1 MIEDATAVIRG
12 SVRTRPCLYT
22 DRRRTAGGEWR
33 GDVLDRRT
41 YYATR
46 GHTNEW
52 VRGRLGE
59 GLTAGSHTAGVTGP
73 LWSDV
78 VRGTTKH
85 KWDKRQRIKD
95 QHGEREIEFADVD
108 DHNVVTKTVMGA
120 RVRQQAGVPHGAH
133 HERIMRGE
141 AGRETPGAAT
151 RSELR
156 GCLVCK
162 AARDAARRAA
172 LKRDPLCPIVR
183 KAAQQWT
190 EEDENPPRATMAHLL
205 SGACPGNREQA
216 RWFLRVARAQ
226 TGTAI
231 SKVAQAAP
239 DSKDTLKTLRIAHV
253 AALKGSRYRVLD
265 EDGYDALAPAV
276 GGVLPALVDDL
287 PEKSRRDL
295 GAGVTRNLQ
304 VVAEAATGAV
314 QRWIQLNDE
323 ATARIMK
330 REEHIE
336 WLRKLFAGWK
346 EARPA
351 LRESRRRRD
360 NGGNVGTGQQ
370 PVGRTRAA
378 TAAQA
383 GGSGDG
389 GQRAKWV
396 RLMMLLRLRERFR
409 CWAGFRLVL
418 TRTGIDAMCK
428 AYKKGRGKRRDA
440 GEDEAET
447 SADESRAD
455 PGTGEPEQTASA
467 AEGTLGRGTRRA
479 ATSTDYGGPVARRR
493 RAEDGEAEQTR
504 RARRGREQDFAEI
517 SRRMYEEIRSSR
529 DPRDHVEDG

>member
-1 MIEDATAVIRG
+1 MFA
-12 SVRTRPCLYT
+12 
-22 DRRRTAGGEWR
+22 
-33 GDVLDRRT
+33 
-41 YYATR
+41 ATR
-46 GHTNEW
+46 G
-52 VRGRLGE
+52 R
-59 GLTAGSHTAGVTGP
+59 AGS
-73 LWSDV
+73 
-78 VRGTTKH
+78 
-85 KWDKRQRIKD
+85 RQSRWKYPHPI
-95 QHGEREIEFADVD
+95 HVP
-108 DHNVVTKTVMGA
+108 HPPSLVS
-120 RVRQQAGVPHGAH
+120 RVRTTNLRRSECV
-133 HERIMRGE
+133 
-141 AGRETPGAAT
+141 TAT

-172 LKRDPLCPIVR
+172 LKRDPLCPVAR

-205 SGACPGNREQA
+205 SGACLGNREQA

-239 DSKDTLKTLRIAHV
+239 DSKDTLKTLRMAHV

-287 PEKSRRDL
+287 SEKSRRDL

-314 QRWIQLNDE
+314 QRGIQLNDE

-330 REEHIE
+330 REENIE

-360 NGGNVGTGQQ
+360 NGGNVQTGQQ

-389 GQRAKWV
+389 GA
-396 RLMMLLRLRERFR
+396 
-409 CWAGFRLVL
+409 LV
-418 TRTGIDAMCK
+418 
-428 AYKKGRGKRRDA
+428 
-440 GEDEAET
+440 
-447 SADESRAD
+447 
-455 PGTGEPEQTASA
+455 
-467 AEGTLGRGTRRA
+467 RA
-479 ATSTDYGGPVARRR
+479 ASEVGETDDAPST
-493 RAEDGEAEQTR
+493 
-504 RARRGREQDFAEI
+504 
-517 SRRMYEEIRSSR
+517 
-529 DPRDHVEDG
+529 

>member
-1 MIEDATAVIRG
+1 M
-12 SVRTRPCLYT
+12 
-22 DRRRTAGGEWR
+22 
-33 GDVLDRRT
+33 
-41 YYATR
+41 
-46 GHTNEW
+46 
-52 VRGRLGE
+52 
-59 GLTAGSHTAGVTGP
+59 
-73 LWSDV
+73 
-78 VRGTTKH
+78 
-85 KWDKRQRIKD
+85 
-95 QHGEREIEFADVD
+95 
-108 DHNVVTKTVMGA
+108 
-120 RVRQQAGVPHGAH
+120 RQQAGVPHGAH

-205 SGACPGNREQA
+205 SGACLGNREQA

-287 PEKSRRDL
+287 SEKSRRDL

-383 GGSGDG
+383 GGSGDSR
-389 GQRAKWV
+389 QRAKWV

-409 CWAGFRLVL
+409 CWASFRMVL
-418 TRTGIDAMCK
+418 TRKGIDAMYK
-428 AYKKGRGKRRDA
+428 AYKKRRKKRRGASD
-440 GEDEAET
+440 DEAEA
-447 SADESRAD
+447 SADEGRAD
-455 PGTGEPEQTASA
+455 PGTAESDQTASA

-479 ATSTDYGGPVARRR
+479 ATSTDYGGPVTRRR
-493 RAEDGEAEQTR
+493 RADDGEAEQTR
-504 RARRGREQDFAEI
+504 RARRGREQDVAEI
-517 SRRMYEEIRSSR
+517 SRRMYDEIRSSR